1 MAHTRVV
8 IPMVQVERKKGNFRG
23 HIMLFTLDIT
33 SVILFACI
41 LTIAT
46 PTPAFAYVDPSVMTY
61 TIQAVAGVAVAL
73 SAVLGIAFRRS
84 RKYTSCVNL

>member
-1 MAHTRVV
+1 MA
-8 IPMVQVERKKGNFRG
+8 
-23 HIMLFTLDIT
+23 LLTLDL
-33 SVILFACI
+33 VGFVLFACI

-46 PTPAFAYVDPSVMTY
+46 PTPALAYVDPSVMTY

-84 RKYTSCVNL
+84 RKYILK